1 MNKRKYLQWI
11 CLSLIIA
18 GIDMTIVGC
27 SSDSEKAIAN
37 ETTTSEPFTQA
48 ESYSLSLDQL
58 PKWIAERIIKA
69 EEVGVAD
76 PSLSFSVYQC
86 IWNGDLYY
94 FIYSPL
100 KSCIY
105 CDSVFYPDGQVVEW
119 EDSEQVHAFAK
130 ESTDWKLL
138 YGPNRGEKP

>member
-1 MNKRKYLQWI
+1 MKKSYFLLGI
-11 CLSLIIA
+11 LLLAFIA
-18 GIDMTIVGC
+18 C
-27 SSDSEKAIAN
+27 SNDSENAVVDDTN
-37 ETTTSEPFTQA
+37 VSEPFTKA
-48 ESYSLSLDQL
+48 ESDSQSLDQL
-58 PKWIAERIIKA
+58 PNWIAEKKIKA
-69 EEVGVAD
+69 EEVGIED
-76 PSLSFSVYQC
+76 PNSMFSVYQC
-86 IWNGDLYY
+86 IWNGNLYY